1 MFFFSLIAMFII
13 LLCMVG
19 LKIIDN
25 IFSEKEYLVILNMS
39 LTGVT
44 INSLIL
50 LFLEMVF
57 KDYKFKKGLIGD
69 IGSIGEKGLNGEPDK
84 CSDCNKP
91 ENTLGDEK
99 IRLDKKKIRVEQP
112 VISYDVKG
120 KPIN

>member
-1 MFFFSLIAMFII
+1 MFLFLLFAMLII
-13 LLCMVG
+13 LLGMVG

-25 IFSEKEYLVILNMS
+25 IFSEKDYFIIMYIFLI
-39 LTGVT
+39 GIT

-57 KDYKFKKGLIGD
+57 KDYEFKKGEMGE
-69 IGSIGEKGLNGEPDK
+69 IGSSGKIGLSGMPDY

-112 VISYDVKG
+112 DISSNIKG

>member
-1 MFFFSLIAMFII
+1 MFFFLLISMFII
-13 LLCMVG
+13 LLSMVG

-25 IFSEKEYLVILNMS
+25 IFSEKDYFIIMYIFLI
-39 LTGVT
+39 GVT

-50 LFLEMVF
+50 LFLVMVF

-69 IGSIGEKGLNGEPDK
+69 IGDIGEKGLKGEPDK
-84 CSDCNKP
+84 CSDCNKL

>member
-1 MFFFSLIAMFII
+1 MFLFLLFAMLII
-13 LLCMVG
+13 LLGMVG

-25 IFSEKEYLVILNMS
+25 IFSEKDYFMIMYIFLI
-39 LTGVT
+39 GVT

-57 KDYKFKKGLIGD
+57 KDYEFKKGEIGD
-69 IGSIGEKGLNGEPDK
+69 IGLTGEKGLLGMPDY

-112 VISYDVKG
+112 VVSYDTKG

>member
-1 MFFFSLIAMFII
+1 MFLFLLFAMLII
-13 LLCMVG
+13 LLGMVG

-25 IFSEKEYLVILNMS
+25 IFSEKDYFIIMYIFLI
-39 LTGVT
+39 GVT

-57 KDYKFKKGLIGD
+57 KNYEFKKGEIGE
-69 IGSIGEKGLNGEPDK
+69 IGLTGEKGLLGMPDY

-99 IRLDKKKIRVEQP
+99 IRLDKKKIKRVVPQ
-112 VISYDVKG
+112 ISSVAKG

>member
-1 MFFFSLIAMFII
+1 MFFFSLMAMFII
-13 LLCMVG
+13 LLFMVG

-25 IFSEKEYLVILNMS
+25 IFSEKDYFIILNIS
-39 LTGVT
+39 LTGIT

-50 LFLEMVF
+50 LFLVMVF

-69 IGSIGEKGLNGEPDK
+69 IGDIGEKGLQGFPDY